1 MLNLTFACHDYDHVR
16 DIFEPEVV
24 TEGVELTQLKL
35 PVEEIFFRFIK
46 FGEFEVSEH
55 SFAKYVSLRS
65 KGQARGVAIPV
76 FPSRVFRHSA
86 IYVRSDSD
94 IKTPKDLEGSRVG
107 IPEWGQTAG
116 VYVRGALA
124 DQFDVDLGS
133 ITWVQSG
140 VHQPGRAEKVKFN
153 LPDWVNLQPDIQHNL
168 NDLLLSGAVDA
179 VITAHPIQS
188 FKDNDPRVVR
198 MFEDPRQIELEYFQ
212 KTQCFPIMHTIVIRN
227 DVLEESPWVAQTI
240 FKGLDQARARCVRRL
255 CDATASAVPM
265 PWIFS
270 AMKDS
275 QAMYGDHDIWS
286 YGIDENRATLE
297 TFARYCYE
305 QGVADRLMSPEDLF
319 FENTFESFKV

>member
-1 MLNLTFACHDYDHVR
+1 MLKLTFACHDYDHVR
-16 DIFEPEVV
+16 DIFEPEVI
-24 TEGVELTQLKL
+24 TEGIKLTQLKL

-46 FGEFEVSEH
+46 FGEFEISEH

-65 KGQARGVAIPV
+65 KNQARGVAIPV

-86 IYVRSDSD
+86 IYVRTDSA
-94 IKTPKDLEGSRVG
+94 IKHPKDLEGCRIG

-133 ITWVQSG
+133 ITWIQSG
-140 VHQPGRAEKVKFN
+140 VHQPGRSEKVKFN
-153 LPDWVNLQPDIQHNL
+153 LPKWVNLQPDTDHNL

-188 FKDNDPRVVR
+188 FKDQDPRIAR
-198 MFEDPRQIELEYFQ
+198 MFDDPRDVERDYFE
-212 KTQCFPIMHTIVIRN
+212 KTQCFPIMHTIVIRD
-227 DVLEESPWVAQTI
+227 DVLNENPWAAQTI
-240 FKGLDQARARCVRRL
+240 YKGLDQARKRCVTRL
-255 CDATASAVPM
+255 SDATASAIPM

-270 AMKDS
+270 ALGDS
-275 QAMYGDHDIWS
+275 RSLYGNHDIWA
-286 YGIDENRATLE
+286 YGIEENRATLE
-297 TFARYCYE
+297 TFTRYCFE
-305 QGVADRLMSPEDLF
+305 QGIADRLMSPEELF

>member
-1 MLNLTFACHDYDHVR
+1 MLKLTFACHDYDHVR
-16 DIFEPEVV
+16 DIFDPEVV
-24 TEGVELTQLKL
+24 TEGIELTQLKL

-86 IYVRSDSD
+86 IYVRANSR
-94 IKTPKDLEGSRVG
+94 IKTPKDLEGCRIG

-140 VHQPGRAEKVKFN
+140 VHEPGRAEKVKFN
-153 LPDWVNLQPDIQHNL
+153 LPDWVNLQPDTQHNL
-168 NDLLLSGAVDA
+168 NDLLLTGSVDA
-179 VITAHPIQS
+179 VITAHPIQA
-188 FKDNDPRVVR
+188 FKDQDSRVAR
-198 MFEDPRQIELEYFQ
+198 MFEDPRAVELEYFKQ
-212 KTQCFPIMHTIVIRN
+212 TQCFPIMHTIVIRT
-227 DVLEESPWVAQTI
+227 DILTESPWVAQTI
-240 FKGLDQARARCVRRL
+240 YKGLDQARKRCVTRL
-255 CDATASAVPM
+255 FDATASAVPM

-270 AMKDS
+270 GMKDS
-275 QAMYGDHDIWS
+275 QALYGGNDIWA
-286 YGIDENRATLE
+286 YGIEENRKTLE
-297 TFARYCYE
+297 IFARYCYE
-305 QGVADRLMSPEDLF
+305 QGVADKLMSPEELF

>member
-1 MLNLTFACHDYDHVR
+1 MRPSVFVPHHFDLPAIQCLLTIRYLSVSVLQVGYFNNKNAFNLRVIHLNLTFACHDYDHVR

-35 PVEEIFFRFIK
+35 QVEEIFFRFIK

-94 IKTPKDLEGSRVG
+94 IKTPKDLEGRRVG

-153 LPDWVNLQPDIQHNL
+153 LPDWVNLQPDTQHNL

-179 VITAHPIQS
+179 VITPPDTVIQ
-188 FKDNDPRVVR
+188 
-198 MFEDPRQIELEYFQ
+198 RQRPPCRQ
-212 KTQCFPIMHTIVIRN
+212 
-227 DVLEESPWVAQTI
+227 DV
-240 FKGLDQARARCVRRL
+240 
-255 CDATASAVPM
+255 
-265 PWIFS
+265 
-270 AMKDS
+270 
-275 QAMYGDHDIWS
+275 
-286 YGIDENRATLE
+286 
-297 TFARYCYE
+297 
-305 QGVADRLMSPEDLF
+305 
-319 FENTFESFKV
+319 